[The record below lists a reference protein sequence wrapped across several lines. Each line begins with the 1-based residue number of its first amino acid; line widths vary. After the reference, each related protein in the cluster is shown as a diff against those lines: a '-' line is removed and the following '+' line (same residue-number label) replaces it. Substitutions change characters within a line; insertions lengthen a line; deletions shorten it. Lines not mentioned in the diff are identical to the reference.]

1 MNMVEKMARAMHDA
15 LYLDEDSGAWMSGK
29 CPLESVTIDG
39 DVDLVKAARAALSAM
54 MDATPGMVEAAK
66 HVPCDGDVSGGVVYS
81 TGAEARAIWQAM
93 CRAALDEGEG

>member
-1 MNMVEKMARAMHDA
+1 MNMVEKMARAVCADA
-15 LYLDEDSGAWMSGK
+15 GYNPGEIM
-29 CPLESVTIDG
+29 PNDG
-39 DVDLVKAARAALSAM
+39 PRWRYYVPAARAALSAM

-81 TGAEARAIWQAM
+81 TGAEARAIWQTM